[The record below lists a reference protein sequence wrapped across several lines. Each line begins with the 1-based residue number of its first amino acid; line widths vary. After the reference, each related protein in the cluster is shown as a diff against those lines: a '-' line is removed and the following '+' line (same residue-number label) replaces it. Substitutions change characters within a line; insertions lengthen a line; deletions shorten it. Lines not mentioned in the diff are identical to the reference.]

1 MASAPVC
8 VCACACVNVSE
19 FGFILKARVW
29 VLQRRIEGGRNR
41 VGEESEI
48 ELHNPVS
55 PALICPV
62 L

>member
-1 MASAPVC
+1 MC